1 MRKKRVFKLITAG
14 TLCLCLTF
22 SGCETIQNTSSG
34 VKGGVIGTG
43 AGAAVGAGVG
53 KIAGNTAVGAVIGA
67 VIGGTT
73 GALIGHKMDK
83 QRKELEQIEGAKVEA
98 VNDGE
103 ATKVTFESGILFAT
117 NSSTLGSASKASLTK
132 FAESLKANNETN
144 VEIFGHTDNTGT
156 DAINIPLSQ
165 QRAASVQTFLIS
177 QGVQSN
183 RLISF
188 GKGSSEPVTTNETAT
203 GRTQNRRVEIIIL
216 ANENMVQSAQQG
228 TLK

>member
-1 MRKKRVFKLITAG
+1 MKVINFITAG
-14 TLCLCLTF
+14 VLSLCLIF
-22 SGCETIQNTSSG
+22 SGCEAIQNTSSG

-83 QRKELEQIEGAKVEA
+83 QRKELEQIEGAKVET
-98 VNDGE
+98 VNNGE
-103 ATKVTFESGILFAT
+103 AIKVTFESGILFAT
-117 NSSTLGSASKASLTK
+117 NSSALGSASKASLTR

-156 DAINIPLSQ
+156 DAVNIPLSQ

-177 QGVQSN
+177 QGVASN
-183 RLISF
+183 RLISY
-188 GKGSSEPVTTNETAT
+188 GKGSSEPVVGNETTA
-203 GRTQNRRVEIIIL
+203 GRTQNRRVEVFIL
-216 ANENMVQSAQQG
+216 ANASMVQAAQEG
-228 TLK
+228 NLK

>member
-1 MRKKRVFKLITAG
+1 MNFITAG

-22 SGCETIQNTSSG
+22 SGCETIKNTSSG

-53 KIAGNTAVGAVIGA
+53 KLAGNTAVGAVIGA

-83 QRKELEQIEGAKVEA
+83 QRKELEQIEGAKVES

-132 FAESLKANNETN
+132 FAESLKSNNETN
-144 VEIFGHTDNTGT
+144 VEIFGHTDNTGS
-156 DAINIPLSQ
+156 DAVNIPLSQ
-165 QRAASVQTFLIS
+165 QRAASVQTYLIS

-183 RLISF
+183 RLISY
-188 GKGSSEPVTTNETAT
+188 GKGSAEPLTTNETAT
-203 GRTQNRRVEIIIL
+203 GRSQNRRVEIIIL
-216 ANENMVQSAQQG
+216 ANENMVQAAQQG
-228 TLK
+228 TL